1 MKKNILLSIA
11 LSISCLI
18 ANAQAPEKINYQAVA
33 RDLSGTPLVNQS
45 LVVIFQIRQGSP
57 TGTSV
62 YTETHASISTN
73 QFGLFTAEIGGGVP
87 STGTFAGINWGGS
100 LHYLSVIVDGIPMG
114 TSQLLSV
121 PYALYAKQSANGPQG
136 VPGKNSISIVT
147 SEPAGA
153 NCQNGGNKI
162 DVGTDDNGDNILQ
175 TLEID
180 FTYYVCNGDSG
191 TATGDDWGN
200 QVVITQGNN
209 ISGDGTTANPLN
221 VFDNDTSATNE
232 IQDLS
237 ISGNS
242 IGITGGT
249 GINLSPTAPGTGQV
263 LTWNGTAW
271 IAQNAG
277 SGADNWGTQVVIS
290 DATLTGDGTASN
302 PLGVNGILTDNQ
314 DLSLTGNTLSLTNDP
329 TPVDLSPYM
338 DNTDA
343 QTLSINANNLSI
355 SNGNTVT
362 LPSAPTYTAG
372 TGINLTGNVITN
384 TAPDQTVALNNG
396 PGINVTGTYPN
407 FTINNTSPASSM
419 SLTGTGMT
427 TVSGTAPSF
436 TINTPAQT
444 LTYTAPN
451 LTLSNGGGTVTLPS
465 SPWMKTSTN
474 IHQVTLAD
482 NVGIGTTSPEQ
493 KLDVIGYTR
502 IGSGAGNANMGL
514 LLATPAPGTALI
526 RAGGR
531 ASTDFRIE
539 QDNNAPMTFHTNN
552 AERIRIDGLGNIGI
566 GTTTPTEKLHIQ
578 NGKLRVSNG
587 GTSVADLYQ
596 TGSQTMLETGN
607 LFAIAPNGGGT
618 SFTIDDG
625 NADFFV
631 QVRIQDGTE
640 GLNRILTSNALGY
653 ASWVD
658 LNTISPGATAWTKTG
673 TNIYPTVL
681 TDNIGIGTTTPA
693 HSLHVAGNT
702 LLDGVTQIGGTAA
715 LAAQFK
721 VINSANYNLS
731 MLVTGGTGTQLT
743 IQNSSGNVTIG
754 NSTSVT
760 RLFIQD
766 NNTSTTESGNS
777 YLSMQNLA
785 NTTNTSTGIR
795 FRVGGTTAING
806 NFHYKGGIFFNH
818 AGGTNG
824 EGSMVFA
831 VNNIASSANVTAAD
845 AAMTISRYGDVGIGT
860 APSSSYKLTVR
871 TTDNTYAGYFSNSRI
886 TTSYNYGIY
895 ANAQDATGSFNIGVY
910 ARASGAATTNYGLYG
925 YATGGGTNWALYSL
939 GPAYSSTGTWTGSDE
954 RLKTNIKSFNGAIEK
969 LTQIDIKTYNFK
981 TEEYK
986 YLNFPSTKQ
995 YGVIAQNLEKVFPEM
1010 VLESEHFI
1018 PNENGDITDQT
1029 VSFKTVNYTQLIPVL
1044 IKAVQEQQKMIEEL
1058 QKEIQELK
1066 NN

>member
-62 YTETHASISTN
+62 YTETHASVSTN
-73 QFGLFTAEIGGGVP
+73 QFGLFTAEIGGGIP
-87 STGTFAGINWGGS
+87 STGTFAAINWGGS
-100 LHYLSVIVDGIPMG
+100 LHYLSVIIDGIPMG

-136 VPGKNSISIVT
+136 TPGKNSISIVT

-162 DVGTDDNGDNILQ
+162 DVGTDDNGDNMLQ
-175 TLEID
+175 ALEID

-191 TATGDDWGN
+191 SAAGDDWGN
-200 QVVITQGNN
+200 QVVISQGNN
-209 ISGDGTTANPLN
+209 ISGDGTTTNPLS

-237 ISGNS
+237 ISGNT

-249 GINLSPTAPGTGQV
+249 GVNLSPTTPGTGQV

-290 DATLTGDGTASN
+290 NTTLTGDGTAGN

-314 DLSLTGNTLSLTNDP
+314 DLSLTGNSLSLTNDP

-343 QTLSINANNLSI
+343 QTLSINSNNLSI

-384 TAPDQTVALNNG
+384 TAPDQTVSLSNG
-396 PGINVTGTYPN
+396 TGINVTGTYPN
-407 FTINNTSPASSM
+407 FTINNTSPATSI
-419 SLTGTGMT
+419 SLTGTGIT
-427 TVSGTAPSF
+427 TVSGTNPNY

-444 LTYTAPN
+444 LAYTAPN
-451 LTLSNGGGTVTLPS
+451 LTLSNGGGTVTLPT
-465 SPWMKTSTN
+465 SPWTKTGSILHPSSITDFVGIGVPNPSAPLHVINPNQDLTNLMIASRRPLDGGDAVLSFSEDSAGTQGMGIKYDGVWNRLDIGDGILSTTP
-474 IHQVTLAD
+474 IMTITRSG
-482 NVGIGTTSPEQ
+482 NVGIGT
-493 KLDVIGYTR
+493 
-502 IGSGAGNANMGL
+502 
-514 LLATPAPGTALI
+514 
-526 RAGGR
+526 
-531 ASTDFRIE
+531 
-539 QDNNAPMTFHTNN
+539 
-552 AERIRIDGLGNIGI
+552 
-566 GTTTPTEKLHIQ
+566 
-578 NGKLRVSNG
+578 
-587 GTSVADLYQ
+587 
-596 TGSQTMLETGN
+596 
-607 LFAIAPNGGGT
+607 IA
-618 SFTIDDG
+618 
-625 NADFFV
+625 
-631 QVRIQDGTE
+631 
-640 GLNRILTSNALGY
+640 
-653 ASWVD
+653 
-658 LNTISPGATAWTKTG
+658 
-673 TNIYPTVL
+673 
-681 TDNIGIGTTTPA
+681 PA

-702 LLDGVTQIGGTAA
+702 LLDGVTQVGGTAA

-721 VINSANYNLS
+721 IINAANYNLS

-785 NTTNTSTGIR
+785 NTTNTSTGVR

-831 VNNIASSANVTAAD
+831 VNNVANSTNVTAAD
-845 AAMTISRYGDVGIGT
+845 AAMTISRYGDVGIGS
-860 APSSSYKLTVR
+860 APSSSYKLNVR
-871 TTDNTYAGYFSNSRI
+871 TANNIYAGYFANSRS
-886 TTSYNYGIY
+886 TTSYNYAIY

-939 GPAYSSTGTWTGSDE
+939 GPAYSSTGTWSGSDE

-1018 PNENGDITDQT
+1018 PNENGDMTDKT
-1029 VSFKTVNYTQLIPVL
+1029 VSFKAVNYTQLIPVL